1 MNPKDV
7 LGLGNRYTK
16 KDLSSL
22 LEQENIALVRE
33 GICYLKDFPASLF
46 FVDLDKTD
54 KKEERFRF
62 EDYFEGEFFHW
73 DTQTTQNIDTPKIK
87 DIVLGKS
94 TPHLFVR
101 IKSKIKNTTQ
111 PFIYCGSLKF
121 MEHEVKTA
129 NPAHII
135 FRSVDY
141 DDFTAN
147 EDLQNIYLWSPSK
160 IGKNTQ
166 SKISKKSEVSKER
179 LVRYKKPNETE
190 RKGMITSRVGQG
202 YYRQQIMEK
211 WNGEC
216 PITGIDL
223 KSILIA
229 SHIVPWKEATDEE
242 RLDVENGILLSP
254 LYDSLFDRHLIS
266 FSDEGKI
273 VISGKIT
280 EENRIRLGLSDT
292 IKIKVTLGMIPYLT
306 RHRDKLSEK

>member
-1 MNPKDV
+1 MNINNV
-7 LGLGNRYTK
+7 LELGNKYTK

-22 LEQENIALVRE
+22 LEQANIALVRE
-33 GICYLKDFPASLF
+33 GICYLKDLPVSLF

-73 DTQTTQNIDTPKIK
+73 DTQTTQNIDTPKIR
-87 DIVLGKS
+87 DIALGVL

-101 IKSKIKNTTQ
+101 IKSKIKNVTQ
-111 PFIYCGSLKF
+111 PFIYCGSLEF
-121 MEHEVKTA
+121 LEHEVKTA

-135 FRSVDY
+135 FKSIDY
-141 DDFTAN
+141 DDFTEN
-147 EDLQNIYLWSPSK
+147 DDLQNIYLWKPSK

-166 SKISKKSEVSKER
+166 SKISKRNDVSKER
-179 LVRYKKPNETE
+179 LTRYKKPSETE

-202 YYRQQIMEK
+202 YYRQQVMEK

-216 PITGIDL
+216 PITGIAI

-229 SHIVPWKEATDEE
+229 SHIVPWKEATNEE

-266 FSDEGKI
+266 FAEDGKI
-273 VISGKIT
+273 IISEKIT
-280 EENRIRLGLSDT
+280 KENRIQLGLSDN
-292 IKIKVTLGMIPYLT
+292 IKIKITTGMIPYL
-306 RHRDKLSEK
+306 RIHKNKLQN